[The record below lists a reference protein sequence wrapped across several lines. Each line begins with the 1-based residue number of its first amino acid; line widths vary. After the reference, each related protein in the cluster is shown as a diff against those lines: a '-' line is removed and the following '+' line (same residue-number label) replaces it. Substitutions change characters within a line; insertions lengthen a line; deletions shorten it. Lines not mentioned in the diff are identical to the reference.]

1 MIIYENDNLNDISN
15 NKNSYNEIMMTIM
28 PRSIRTFKPPS
39 LPPFGNPRALNCR
52 LYLGGG
58 ELNLAWVGWRIL

>member
-28 PRSIRTFKPPS
+28 PRSIRTFKPPLPPS
-39 LPPFGNPRALNCR
+39 LPSATHGHLTVVCTLGVGN
-52 LYLGGG
+52 
-58 ELNLAWVGWRIL
+58 

>member
-28 PRSIRTFKPPS
+28 PRSIRTFKPP
-39 LPPFGNPRALNCR
+39 LPPSLRQPTG
-52 LYLGGG
+52 
-58 ELNLAWVGWRIL
+58 I